1 MAEPNSKKRGNMAGA
16 IGVNS
21 KFRVTEKTEDS
32 EDEDAGLRKTT
43 GIQFHHPKL
52 SGNNW
57 LRPEQAMV
65 I

>member
-1 MAEPNSKKRGNMAGA
+1 MAGA